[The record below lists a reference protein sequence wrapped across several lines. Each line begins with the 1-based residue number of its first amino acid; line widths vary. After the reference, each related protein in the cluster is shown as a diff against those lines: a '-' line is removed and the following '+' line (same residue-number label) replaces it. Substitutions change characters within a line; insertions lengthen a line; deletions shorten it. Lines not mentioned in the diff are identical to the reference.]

1 MFYDGGYMM
10 GGMHGLWW
18 LFWLTVIGVVLF
30 SGGGR
35 RSGRSDY
42 PRETPHEV
50 LRRRLANGEIT
61 PQEHEERKALLDRDT
76 GRSS

>member
-1 MFYDGGYMM
+1 MFYDGGYM

-18 LFWLTVIGVVLF
+18 LFWLMVVGVALF
-30 SGGGR
+30 NGWGR
-35 RSGRSDY
+35 RGGRSDH
-42 PRETPHEV
+42 PRETPHDV

-61 PQEHEERKALLDRDT
+61 PHGPEERKVSLDRDT

>member
-1 MFYDGGYMM
+1 MFYGRGYM
-10 GGMHGLWW
+10 GGMHGFWW
-18 LFWLTVIGVVLF
+18 LFWLTVIGVALF
-30 SGGGR
+30 NGWGR
-35 RSGRSDY
+35 RGGCSDH

-50 LRRRLANGEIT
+50 LRRRLANEEIT